1 MRWLLVLLMVVA
13 TRLLMAAGGTGGF
26 ALPTPV
32 EATITSSPEGGWQG
46 LTESSAYWYN
56 GKTYFGY
63 VDSSGNVKINT
74 YSDGGVLG
82 TAFTLHAALQV
93 DWHVSPAVL
102 VRSDGRIFVAYSA
115 HSGGAM
121 YVRLS
126 TNAEDISAWGSETNI
141 DSQLG
146 GFQYTYPI
154 LFESGGTIH
163 LFYRDDGPG
172 GNGEPS
178 KWSYSMSTDGATW
191 AAETIFYN
199 QGTVNTY
206 MAVDYDGTRF
216 DFAVT
221 DGSAD
226 SENASV
232 YHFYRVGSS
241 YYKSDGTLI
250 SASLP
255 LTPSSLTLVHSGAS
269 GGARYPASIAGN
281 HGAPVITWPEFT
293 AGNEDWY
300 YASSTSAGVWTAH
313 NVVSDGASGA
323 AWVEGGFALDH
334 GDATTAW
341 LSRSVSGHYQVFRY
355 RTGDGG
361 ATFTSVQISASASD
375 DFYPFVPRNRG
386 RLVALWLRGTASS
399 STSYT
404 LQIMGAN
411 AY

>member
-1 MRWLLVLLMVVA
+1 
-13 TRLLMAAGGTGGF
+13 MAAGGSGGF
-26 ALPTPV
+26 TLPIPV

-46 LTESSAYWYN
+46 LTGAGAYWYN
-56 GKTYFGY
+56 GVTYFGY
-63 VDSSGNVKINT
+63 IDSSGNVKINT
-74 YSDGGVLG
+74 YSDAGVLG
-82 TAFTLHAALQV
+82 TAFTLHATLQV
-93 DWHVSPAVL
+93 DWHCNPAVL
-102 VRSDGRIFVAYSA
+102 VRSDGRIIVAYCR
-115 HSGGAM
+115 HSGSEM

-126 TNAEDISAWGSETNI
+126 SNPEDISAFGTETNI

-154 LFESGGTIH
+154 LFESGGTLY

-178 KWSYSMSTDGATW
+178 KWSYSTSTDGVTW

-199 QGTVNTY
+199 QGTLNTY
-206 MAVDYDGTRF
+206 MAVDFDGTRF

-226 SENASV
+226 ADNASV

-255 LTPSSLTLVHSGAS
+255 LTPADLTLVHSGAS
-269 GGARYPASIAGN
+269 GGARYPASIDGN
-281 HGAPVITWPEFT
+281 GGSPIITWPEFT
-293 AGNEDWY
+293 AGAKDWY
-300 YASSTSAGVWTAH
+300 YAAYSGSWTSH
-313 NVVSDGASGA
+313 NVVSDGATGA

-334 GDATTAW
+334 SDPTIAW

-355 RTGDGG
+355 RTYDSG
-361 ATFTSVQISASASD
+361 ATWFSTQISASASD
-375 DFYPFVPRNRG
+375 DFYPFVPRNAG
-386 RLVALWLRGTASS
+386 RLKALWLRGTASS
-399 STSYT
+399 ATSYT